1 MQNLEEEQAMGDCHY
16 TSTTPQAANGGYP
29 PYDIVAQ
36 PRRDGDDASRLTL
49 GIGKQGRVATLDNAL
64 SRWADFDLDLPKA
77 REIAQSMTA
86 LVRENWREQNERAGV
101 PEVKI
106 RLIEEAYRGAVSG
119 EK

>member
-16 TSTTPQAANGGYP
+16 TSTTPQAANGGSP
-29 PYDIVAQ
+29 PYDIVPQ

-77 REIAQSMTA
+77 RESAQSMTA

-101 PEVKI
+101 PEVKN
-106 RLIEEAYRGAVSG
+106 RLIEEAYRGAVSA